1 MGARGWF
8 FFFCCAAEYNFHTT
22 ALHLVN
28 HQPNWRLVFSRCLPV
43 CSLATA
49 GHSTLLFYGVVVS
62 TIVYVQ
68 CIKQERGGRR
78 FSQAR
83 VVVLCLQLYFPC
95 LKKDAPVSI
104 VSSYRACLPS
114 YVPAEGVYGDVVGG
128 MAQHLQFTSASPR
141 YSFSK
146 HVLLLLESCFK

>member
-1 MGARGWF
+1 MGARGCF

-68 CIKQERGGRR
+68 CIKQRKRREEVFPSACGRPLSTTL
-78 FSQAR
+78 FSLLKKR
-83 VVVLCLQLYFPC
+83 RTRLYSVELPC
-95 LKKDAPVSI
+95 LPAILRTCRGSVRRRCRWDGTASSI
-104 VSSYRACLPS
+104 HLCITSIQLFKACSS
-114 YVPAEGVYGDVVGG
+114 
-128 MAQHLQFTSASPR
+128 SPR
-141 YSFSK
+141 ELF
-146 HVLLLLESCFK
+146 